1 MRTVEGRE
9 PSRPRSHGEYEL
21 KLHTLIFPAALA
33 FVAIGPS
40 AFAATTAHPTAAK
53 VASWKL
59 YFRSH
64 SLGFPMV
71 FRAHHPGPGW
81 VLRRAKVL
89 NLTPAQIK
97 QEKML
102 AMGMLDATKSAVA
115 VLQAKYAQYEKDAA
129 QQNPSLQQITADV
142 HAVGKAQTNVGMA
155 MVPYHLKAYA
165 ALNPNQQ
172 AIFRTIVP
180 AATMHH

>member
-1 MRTVEGRE
+1 MSPDR
-9 PSRPRSHGEYEL
+9 
-21 KLHTLIFPAALA
+21 
-33 FVAIGPS
+33 
-40 AFAATTAHPTAAK
+40 
-53 VASWKL
+53 
-59 YFRSH
+59 
-64 SLGFPMV
+64 
-71 FRAHHPGPGW
+71 
-81 VLRRAKVL
+81 

-165 ALNPNQQ
+165 ALNSNQ
-172 AIFRTIVP
+172 
-180 AATMHH
+180 